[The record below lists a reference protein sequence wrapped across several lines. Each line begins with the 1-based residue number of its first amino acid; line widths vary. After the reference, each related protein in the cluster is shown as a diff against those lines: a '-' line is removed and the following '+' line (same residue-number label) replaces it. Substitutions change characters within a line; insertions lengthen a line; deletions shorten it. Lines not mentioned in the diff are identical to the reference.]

1 MQDSYSKHGISPV
14 GFTITNVGL
23 PSQYMTDNNNSRLG
37 LDQAAAGQGSAHN
50 AAQQIVRLRE
60 RASAVIQAGAM
71 LKSGKAHICAQ
82 TCVHIDAQM
91 LDTDGVKQDAVNIP
105 QYRS

>member
-1 MQDSYSKHGISPV
+1 
-14 GFTITNVGL
+14 
-23 PSQYMTDNNNSRLG
+23 MTDNNNSRLG

-60 RASAVIQAGAM
+60 RASAVIQAGEM

-105 QYRS
+105 QYRSKTC

>member
-1 MQDSYSKHGISPV
+1 
-14 GFTITNVGL
+14 
-23 PSQYMTDNNNSRLG
+23 MTDNNNSRLG

-71 LKSGKAHICAQ
+71 LKSRKAHICAQ
-82 TCVHIDAQM
+82 TCDAQM
-91 LDTDGVKQDAVNIP
+91 LMVSSKMREYSTVKVKDLLKTNLTFLSKIGRTYFWISAENI
-105 QYRS
+105 